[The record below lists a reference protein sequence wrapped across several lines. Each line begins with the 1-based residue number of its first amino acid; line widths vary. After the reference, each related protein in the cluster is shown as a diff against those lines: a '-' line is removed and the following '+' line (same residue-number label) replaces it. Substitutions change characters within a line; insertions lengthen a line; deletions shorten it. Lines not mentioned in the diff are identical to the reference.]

1 MRSQATLIVSE
12 AQRAE
17 LEAWIRRGCTP
28 QKQVLRARMI
38 LMSADG
44 VPTGEIVRRLGTT
57 VPTLSRWRRRYAE
70 AGIDGLKKDKPRKPG
85 KPPVPQAKVRQVLAL
100 TMQPPPDGA
109 DHWTCRGM
117 ARETGLSTST
127 IHAIWKAAG
136 IVRHRPV
143 RVVPPAAAPGVSAD
157 DNAFLEFLERLD
169 RENACGVDLHLIV
182 GDKDACG
189 HPAVGDW
196 LERHPHIHVHAAFAT
211 EADPVLVKPAS

>member
-1 MRSQATLIVSE
+1 MRSQTTLIVSE

-28 QKQVLRARMI
+28 QKQALRARMI

-100 TMQPPPDGA
+100 TTQPPPDGA

-117 ARETGLSTST
+117 ARATGLSTST
-127 IHAIWKAAG
+127 IHGIWKAAG
-136 IVRHRPV
+136 IAPHRPV
-143 RVVPPAAAPGVSAD
+143 RAAPPVAAPGASVD
-157 DNAFLEFLERLD
+157 DNPFLEFLERLD
-169 RENACGVDLHLIV
+169 RENARGVDLHLIV
-182 GDKDACG
+182 GDKDACD

-196 LERHPHIHVHAAFAT
+196 LERHPRIHVHAAFAT
-211 EADPVLVKPAS
+211 EADPVLVKSAR